1 MRKLHFVPAKELK
14 NPVDVIIVDETG
26 SEWIK
31 YCIPEQL
38 NTFTLKTRGVIPLIP
53 RLSFVLNLIKRL
65 FMFGVS
71 SMTLMTAIT
80 DTIKP
85 KVVISFFDAR
95 IYGKLDN
102 LYDNIAVISVQNSLR
117 SSHPLTIG
125 DWGHG
130 DTLPSYYSFGN
141 FEASFFKKRGVSINK
156 FNAVGSLKLGI
167 FLSEFMPHDNPIN
180 QRENQICY
188 ISQYRHEFCDITNQ
202 RFAKD
207 KAVQLHAQYCRES
220 YALLVNWAKKSN
232 YKIIVA
238 TANVNKNYFES
249 EIRFFK
255 DVIDSDVVKFE
266 ENHRE
271 KMSSYQR
278 CFESVASVSL
288 DSALGFELLG
298 ASEKVLFTGS
308 ADRQFQQIRGID
320 QNFEKMPNEIKLT
333 SFSQVDFDS
342 KLNNLLEL
350 SDASYRDITQDARKY
365 YMNCTEV
372 YPHESIKKHIED
384 CCESS
389 Q

>member
-1 MRKLHFVPAKELK
+1 
-14 NPVDVIIVDETG
+14 
-26 SEWIK
+26 
-31 YCIPEQL
+31 
-38 NTFTLKTRGVIPLIP
+38 
-53 RLSFVLNLIKRL
+53 
-65 FMFGVS
+65 MFGIS
-71 SMTLMTAIT
+71 SMTLMTAII

-141 FEASFFKKRGVSINK
+141 FEASFFKNRGVSINK

-188 ISQYRHEFCDITNQ
+188 ISQYRHEFCDLTNQ

-207 KAVQLHAQYCRES
+207 STVQLHVRYCKTS
-220 YALLVNWAKKSN
+220 YLMLVNWAEQNN
-232 YKIIVA
+232 YTVIVA
-238 TANVNKNYFES
+238 LADVNKNYSES
-249 EIRFFK
+249 EVQFFK
-255 DVIDSDVVKFE
+255 NVIDSASVRFS
-266 ENHRE
+266 ENHRD
-271 KMSSYQR
+271 KLSSYQH
-278 CFESVASVSL
+278 CFESKASLSL
-288 DSALGFELLG
+288 DSALSFELLG

-308 ADRQFQQIRGID
+308 ADCQFQEDWGIA
-320 QNFEKMPNEIKLT
+320 QNFERMPDEVKLA